1 LSRLKNKEIQRIR
14 MMVYFIEA
22 TAEIIEKE
30 GIENV
35 TIRKVAD
42 IAGYNSATIYNY
54 FEELS
59 HLIFFSSMRFLKKYT
74 VALPAYI
81 AKANDPLERFL
92 LMWECFCKYSF
103 KEPHIYHAVFSSNLG
118 ALPEELIKDYYGIF
132 PTDLVEVPEDL
143 KQMLLES
150 NLSKRGRLALERCIE
165 EGYLERNSAESV
177 NEMQFLIWQGML
189 TTILNQRCTYT
200 IDEAVDIT
208 MGYIRNA
215 INCYRNEK
223 D

>member
-1 LSRLKNKEIQRIR
+1 VSSIKNKEIQRIR

-54 FEELS
+54 FGELS
-59 HLIFFSSMRFLKKYT
+59 HLVFFSSMRFLKKYSE
-74 VALPAYI
+74 ALPSYI
-81 AKANDPLERFL
+81 AQGSDPLERFL

-103 KEPHIYHAVFSSNLG
+103 KEPQIYHAVFSSNLG
-118 ALPEELIKDYYGIF
+118 VLPEELIKDYYGIF
-132 PTDLVEVPEDL
+132 PTDLVGVPEEL
-143 KQMLLES
+143 KQMFMES
-150 NLSKRGRLALERCIE
+150 NLSKRGKLALEKCIE
-165 EGYLERNSAESV
+165 EGYLDRTSAESV

-189 TTILNQRCTYT
+189 TTILNQRCPYSTE
-200 IDEAVDIT
+200 EAVDIT
-208 MGYIRNA
+208 MSYIRNA
-215 INCYRNEK
+215 INYYK
-223 D
+223 K